1 MLTKQDLTNLKDL
14 IGDVVTEKLKAEL
27 GENFSERIERIENN
41 TDRAVKIA
49 SDTREELVVT
59 QAKVDKHEDQIIEL
73 QKVAGLATA

>member
-73 QKVAGLATA
+73 QKVAGLAAA